1 MTSDALGNLIRAC
14 LDDGR
19 TLHHECKFADP
30 ARAEVLIRPALERKR
45 FVMDLSGSQSANE
58 LTERRKASDVKHMSQ
73 GHSGAT
79 LSPHDE
85 ESMKPTAFVVM
96 ERGSNWPADLQRSA
110 VGCGALRQDER
121 ELRADLLL
129 RTRNRIRGMERTGH
143 PPGLA
148 VLSCNE
154 DATEAAFKERLLLG
168 RALLGAVLQADKGC
182 LLLLGRRTQAP
193 YGGLFGL
200 AGLLSEGLVGSS
212 AFVQVFL
219 DDTRRLVPLDHPR
232 QINREDA
239 ASSRH
244 VAHADDSAA
253 GFDSLAADEQT
264 ETEAASIRT
273 ALSKSAEEFF

>member
-1 MTSDALGNLIRAC
+1 MMTSDALGKLIRTC
-14 LDDGR
+14 LDGGR
-19 TLHHECKFADP
+19 TLRHEGKFVDP
-30 ARAEVLIRPALERKR
+30 APAEVLIRPALERKR
-45 FVMDLSGSQSANE
+45 FVMDLSGSQNANE
-58 LTERRKASDVKHMSQ
+58 FTERRRASDVKHRSH
-73 GHSGAT
+73 GHWGAT

-85 ESMKPTAFVVM
+85 ESMKPSAFVVM
-96 ERGSNWPADLQRSA
+96 ERWSSWPADLHRSA
-110 VGCGALRQDER
+110 VGCVALRQDES

-154 DATEAAFKERLLLG
+154 DATDAAFNERLLLG

-182 LLLLGRRTQAP
+182 LLLLGRRTRAP
-193 YGGLFGL
+193 CGDLFAL

-212 AFVQVFL
+212 AFVQVSL
-219 DDTRRLVPLDHPR
+219 DDTRRLGPLDHTR
-232 QINREDA
+232 QMNHEDA

-253 GFDSLAADEQT
+253 GGRAPHSP
-264 ETEAASIRT
+264 SI
-273 ALSKSAEEFF
+273 